1 MSWMYGIQKITDYHK
16 VICDNE
22 SKEIITI
29 VDEIDKEIISN
40 IITKH
45 NRCVN
50 EEFNKGLE
58 YAIKI
63 AKNIK

>member
-1 MSWMYGIQKITDYHK
+1 MSWMYGIQKITEYHK
-16 VICDNE
+16 VIYDNE
-22 SKEIITI
+22 IIAI

-40 IITKH
+40 IISKH
-45 NRCVN
+45 NRCIN
-50 EEFNKGLE
+50 KEFDKGLE